1 MTKIK
6 RLLALLLC
14 LSMLCLTVGCEIYI
28 PIVSDLLKMKAEE
41 EETIPKI
48 AFGRREITD
57 EEEELILS
65 EEALFGKELL
75 GDDYRASLHYDR
87 LTSKKQTVYR
97 ALEFALEND
106 YPYIYVDEK
115 IASNSD
121 ILSEVL
127 EKFALDSP
135 LLEQNLSYQLGEFT
149 TYYDVGASTAELSGY
164 YIEVDNFYEGF
175 WKKKLVAIEAAERL
189 IASMP
194 KNLSETEKAKY
205 LHRKLLDN
213 IEYYDYTDKSEA
225 VHNYLYDAFITGRTH
240 CDGSANAY
248 GLLLNLAGIK
258 CVEKQHT
265 GENTVGH
272 TWNFVFLDGEWYN
285 IDATAVEERDSVD
298 YEYRVRKLFGFSDEL
313 QQYIPDYQAAYPEA
327 NSNIGL
333 KLNDRL
339 SFIETKDFIS
349 KVKKAYRENKEK
361 YACFL
366 LYYFDED
373 IANKAMQ
380 KLANELDSSVYWI
393 LYEGK
398 DEVTKGRAVL
408 VVFSE

>member
-1 MTKIK
+1 MTRIK

-28 PIVSDLLKMKAEE
+28 PIVSDLLRMEAEK

-48 AFGRREITD
+48 AFGRKEITD

-65 EEALFGKELL
+65 EEELLGKELS

-87 LTSKKQTVYR
+87 LTSEKQLIYR
-97 ALEFALEND
+97 ALEFALENG
-106 YPYIYVDEK
+106 YTYIYVDEK

-121 ILSEVL
+121 MLSEIL
-127 EKFALDSP
+127 KKFALDSP
-135 LLEQNLSYQLGEFT
+135 LLEQNLSYQMGEFT

-164 YIEVDNFYEGF
+164 YLKVDNFEEKYWE
-175 WKKKLVAIEAAERL
+175 KKLVAIEAAERL
-189 IASMP
+189 ISSMP
-194 KNLSETEKAKY
+194 KNLSDIEKAEY

-213 IEYYDYTDKSEA
+213 TQYYDYTDKSDE
-225 VHNYLYDAFITGRTH
+225 VNNYLYDAFITGRTH

-272 TWNFVFLDGEWYN
+272 TWNFVFLEGEWYN
-285 IDATAVEERDSVD
+285 IDATAVEDRDSID

-327 NSNIGL
+327 KSNIGL
-333 KLNDRL
+333 TLNDRL
-339 SFIETKDFIS
+339 PNIETKDFIS
-349 KVKKAYRENKEK
+349 KVKKAYKDNKEK

-366 LYYFDED
+366 LYYYDENA
-373 IANKAMQ
+373 ANKAMK